1 MDASYVLTE
10 YNSRRIGFLYED
22 GQLCSTFYIDKTD
35 KIGNVYVGRV
45 INIIPS
51 INAAFIDVG
60 LGDYFYYSLKDN
72 ENTHLFTSNVSR
84 TKLATGDEILVQVSK
99 EAMKTKKGE
108 VTGDISFTGKYLI
121 INRSGAI
128 GVSHSISDND
138 TKDRLKTVVGEM
150 IRDYDYG
157 DIKEI
162 INLGAIIRTS
172 AADADIEKLREEFI
186 SLTDKLCDLVRR
198 SRYMKACSVVLE
210 SGFEYMDIIRNRL
223 VKGFYNNIKIITD
236 KRDLYNDLTAELS
249 DDEVD
254 ISYYDD
260 EMVALDKVYNIET
273 DLKKLFSRT
282 VYLKSGGSLIVEPT
296 EAMTVI
302 DVNSGKAIKGKNA
315 EASYLKINMEAASQ
329 IARLLRVRNMSGI
342 IIIDFISMKDP
353 ESVKKLTEHMKSELK
368 KDEVKAL
375 YVDMT
380 PLGLVEITRKKITKP
395 LTLDD
400 FN

>member
-1 MDASYVLTE
+1 
-10 YNSRRIGFLYED
+10 
-22 GQLCSTFYIDKTD
+22 
-35 KIGNVYVGRV
+35 
-45 INIIPS
+45 
-51 INAAFIDVG
+51 
-60 LGDYFYYSLKDN
+60 
-72 ENTHLFTSNVSR
+72 
-84 TKLATGDEILVQVSK
+84 
-99 EAMKTKKGE
+99 
-108 VTGDISFTGKYLI
+108 
-121 INRSGAI
+121 
-128 GVSHSISDND
+128 
-138 TKDRLKTVVGEM
+138 
-150 IRDYDYG
+150 
-157 DIKEI
+157 
-162 INLGAIIRTS
+162 
-172 AADADIEKLREEFI
+172 
-186 SLTDKLCDLVRR
+186 
-198 SRYMKACSVVLE
+198 MKACAVVLE

-236 KRDLYNDLTAELS
+236 KRDLYDNLTAELS
-249 DDEVD
+249 DDEID

>member
-1 MDASYVLTE
+1 
-10 YNSRRIGFLYED
+10 
-22 GQLCSTFYIDKTD
+22 
-35 KIGNVYVGRV
+35 
-45 INIIPS
+45 
-51 INAAFIDVG
+51 
-60 LGDYFYYSLKDN
+60 
-72 ENTHLFTSNVSR
+72 
-84 TKLATGDEILVQVSK
+84 
-99 EAMKTKKGE
+99 
-108 VTGDISFTGKYLI
+108 
-121 INRSGAI
+121 
-128 GVSHSISDND
+128 
-138 TKDRLKTVVGEM
+138 
-150 IRDYDYG
+150 
-157 DIKEI
+157 
-162 INLGAIIRTS
+162 
-172 AADADIEKLREEFI
+172 
-186 SLTDKLCDLVRR
+186 
-198 SRYMKACSVVLE
+198 
-210 SGFEYMDIIRNRL
+210 MDIIRNRL

-236 KRDLYNDLTAELS
+236 KRDLYDDLTAELS
-249 DDEVD
+249 DDEID

-282 VYLKSGGSLIVEPT
+282 VFLKSGGSLIVEPT